1 MKISKLAAITLA
13 AFASL
18 PATSVLAQEAAAPAG
33 AGAGA
38 GAAAATPTIT
48 AGQTIYGPA
57 GEEVATV
64 VSVADG
70 NVVVNTGTQQATLAA
85 TSFTAGE
92 KGPTIAFSKDQLNAA
107 IENANQ
113 QASANHEAHQP
124 ATGAPAT
131 APEGG
136 Q

>member
-13 AFASL
+13 AFATV
-18 PATSVLAQEAAAPAG
+18 PATSVLAQEADAAAEAPAAAPAL
-33 AGAGA
+33 A
-38 GAAAATPTIT
+38 
-48 AGQTIYGPA
+48 AGQTIYGPS

-70 NVVVNTGTQQATLAA
+70 NVVVNTGTQEATLAA
-85 TSFTAGE
+85 TAFTQGE
-92 KGPTIAFSKDQLNAA
+92 KGATIAFSKDELNAA
-107 IENANQ
+107 IENANK
-113 QASANHEAHQP
+113 QAAANHEGHQP

-131 APEGG
+131 TPEGG